1 MFKQE
6 LATWIEE
13 PSNMYIRLKKM
24 TFLMQCLIN
33 TYNLPQVSLLQE
45 KSEYLFFFFFF
56 LRIKEVW
63 LKLASSDN

>member
-1 MFKQE
+1 
-6 LATWIEE
+6 
-13 PSNMYIRLKKM
+13 
-24 TFLMQCLIN
+24 MQCLIN

>member
-24 TFLMQCLIN
+24 TFFNAMFN
-33 TYNLPQVSLLQE
+33 
-45 KSEYLFFFFFF
+45 
-56 LRIKEVW
+56 
-63 LKLASSDN
+63 